1 MDAAD
6 NPGNLLYL
14 KIEKEKKMV
23 MKRKNINP
31 NESRYIPEDK
41 KKLFEELSKSDKKT
55 VRTKKARRIKKDD

>member
-14 KIEKEKKMV
+14 KIEKEKKLV

-31 NESRYIPEDK
+31 HESRYIPEDK
-41 KKLFEELSKSDKKT
+41 KKLFEELSKSKKKT
-55 VRTKKARRIKKDD
+55 GKNKEHKEGKER

>member
-14 KIEKEKKMV
+14 KIEKEKKLV

-41 KKLFEELSKSDKKT
+41 KKLFEELSKSKKKT
-55 VRTKKARRIKKDD
+55 GKNKEPKEDKER